1 MFIQKISLKNITVFD
16 TLDMQFSD
24 GINVFIGPNGVGKT
38 HLLKILYSAC
48 CAADPKVSFS
58 NKIVSCFAP
67 DEHRISRLVRRKQG
81 NNDASIDITSKNEK
95 IGKLLS
101 NSKTFN
107 SKTLSASFSNK
118 TSKWDSEVAGEE
130 GWEKQREGLSSVF
143 IPAKEILSHS
153 YNLNAAVAMNNVSF
167 DDTYLD
173 IINAAKIK
181 VSSGKDAAI
190 KKTLLKKIEAIIEG
204 KVFFDKKQDEFYLK
218 HGSTKIEFNLVA
230 EGIRKIA
237 LLWQL
242 VKNGVLVSGSVL
254 FWDEPE
260 ANINPIHIPIIAEIL
275 LNLQQNGVQI
285 FISTHDYFLNK
296 YLEVKRQTSDK
307 VMFYSF
313 FYDEDHTVAVESAPH
328 FKELTHN
335 SILDTFIN
343 LYQEEIDKVMES

>member
-1 MFIQKISLKNITVFD
+1 MFIQKINLKNITVFD

-118 TSKWDSEVAGEE
+118 TSKWDAEVAGEE

-173 IINAAKIK
+173 VINAAKIK

-190 KKTLLKKIEAIIEG
+190 KKTLLSQIEAIIQG
-204 KVFFDKKQDEFYLK
+204 KVFFDKERDEFYLK
-218 HGSTKIEFNLVA
+218 HGNTKIEFNLVA

-307 VMFYSF
+307 VMFHSF

>member
-1 MFIQKISLKNITVFD
+1 
-16 TLDMQFSD
+16 
-24 GINVFIGPNGVGKT
+24 
-38 HLLKILYSAC
+38 
-48 CAADPKVSFS
+48 
-58 NKIVSCFAP
+58 
-67 DEHRISRLVRRKQG
+67 
-81 NNDASIDITSKNEK
+81 
-95 IGKLLS
+95 
-101 NSKTFN
+101 
-107 SKTLSASFSNK
+107 
-118 TSKWDSEVAGEE
+118 
-130 GWEKQREGLSSVF
+130 
-143 IPAKEILSHS
+143 
-153 YNLNAAVAMNNVSF
+153 MNNVSF

-173 IINAAKIK
+173 VINAAKIMI
-181 VSSGKDAAI
+181 SPGKDAAI
-190 KKTLLKKIEAIIEG
+190 KKTLLKQIEAIIEG
-204 KVFFDKKQDEFYLK
+204 KVFFDKKQDEFYLT
-218 HGSTKIEFNLVA
+218 HGNMKIEFNLVA

-296 YLEVKRQTSDK
+296 YLEVKRQASDK
-307 VMFYSF
+307 VMFHSF

-328 FKELTHN
+328 FKGLTHN

>member
-1 MFIQKISLKNITVFD
+1 MFIQKINLKNITVFD

-118 TSKWDSEVAGEE
+118 TSKWDAEVAGEE

-173 IINAAKIK
+173 VINAAKIK

-190 KKTLLKKIEAIIEG
+190 KKTLLSQIEAIIEG
-204 KVFFDKKQDEFYLK
+204 KVFFDKERDEFYLK
-218 HGSTKIEFNLVA
+218 HGNTKIEFNLVA

-307 VMFYSF
+307 VMFHSF

>member
-118 TSKWDSEVAGEE
+118 TSKWDAEVAGEE

-173 IINAAKIK
+173 VINAAKIK

-190 KKTLLKKIEAIIEG
+190 KKTLLSQIEAIIEG
-204 KVFFDKKQDEFYLK
+204 KVFFDKERDEFYLK
-218 HGSTKIEFNLVA
+218 HGNTKIEFNLVA

-285 FISTHDYFLNK
+285 FISTHDYFLNN

-307 VMFYSF
+307 VMFHSF

-335 SILDTFIN
+335 SILDTFIS

>member
-153 YNLNAAVAMNNVSF
+153 YNLNAAVAMNNVF
-167 DDTYLD
+167 LMTP
-173 IINAAKIK
+173 IWM
-181 VSSGKDAAI
+181 SSMLRKSRFLLE
-190 KKTLLKKIEAIIEG
+190 KMLLLKK
-204 KVFFDKKQDEFYLK
+204 
-218 HGSTKIEFNLVA
+218 
-230 EGIRKIA
+230 
-237 LLWQL
+237 
-242 VKNGVLVSGSVL
+242 
-254 FWDEPE
+254 PC
-260 ANINPIHIPIIAEIL
+260 
-275 LNLQQNGVQI
+275 
-285 FISTHDYFLNK
+285 
-296 YLEVKRQTSDK
+296 
-307 VMFYSF
+307 
-313 FYDEDHTVAVESAPH
+313 
-328 FKELTHN
+328 
-335 SILDTFIN
+335 
-343 LYQEEIDKVMES
+343 

>member
-81 NNDASIDITSKNEK
+81 NNDASIHITSKGEK
-95 IGKLLS
+95 IKV
-101 NSKTFN
+101 
-107 SKTLSASFSNK
+107 LSASFSNK
-118 TSKWDSEVAGEE
+118 TSKWDAAVAGEE

-173 IINAAKIK
+173 VINAAKIMI
-181 VSSGKDAAI
+181 SSGKDAAI
-190 KKTLLKKIEAIIEG
+190 KKTLLNQIEAIIEG
-204 KVFFDKKQDEFYLK
+204 KVFFDKERDEFYLK

-307 VMFYSF
+307 VMFHSF

>member
-118 TSKWDSEVAGEE
+118 TSKWDATVTGE

-173 IINAAKIK
+173 VINAAKIK

-190 KKTLLKKIEAIIEG
+190 KKTLLSQIEAIIEG
-204 KVFFDKKQDEFYLK
+204 KVFFDKERDEFYLK
-218 HGSTKIEFNLVA
+218 HGNTKIEFNLVA

-307 VMFYSF
+307 VMFHSF

>member
-153 YNLNAAVAMNNVSF
+153 YNLNAAVAMNNVFF

-173 IINAAKIK
+173 VINAAKIK

-190 KKTLLKKIEAIIEG
+190 KKTLLSQIEAIIEG
-204 KVFFDKKQDEFYLK
+204 KVFFDKERDEFYLK
-218 HGSTKIEFNLVA
+218 HGDTKIEFNLVA

-307 VMFYSF
+307 VMFHSF
-313 FYDEDHTVAVESAPH
+313 FYDEDHTVAVESSPH

-335 SILDTFIN
+335 SILDTFIS

>member
-16 TLDMQFSD
+16 TLDMQFSE

-48 CAADPKVSFS
+48 CAADPRVSFS

-153 YNLNAAVAMNNVSF
+153 YNLNAAVAMNNVFF

-173 IINAAKIK
+173 VINAAKIK

-190 KKTLLKKIEAIIEG
+190 KKTLLSQIEAIIEG
-204 KVFFDKKQDEFYLK
+204 KVFFDKERDEFYLK
-218 HGSTKIEFNLVA
+218 HGNTKIEFNLVA

-307 VMFYSF
+307 VMFHSF
-313 FYDEDHTVAVESAPH
+313 FYDEDHTVAVESSPH

-335 SILDTFIN
+335 SILDTFIS
-343 LYQEEIDKVMES
+343 LYQKEIDKVMES

>member
-16 TLDMQFSD
+16 TLDMQFSE

-153 YNLNAAVAMNNVSF
+153 YNLNAAVAMNNVFF

-173 IINAAKIK
+173 VINAAKIK

-190 KKTLLKKIEAIIEG
+190 KKTLLSQIEAIIEG
-204 KVFFDKKQDEFYLK
+204 KVFFDKERDEFYLK
-218 HGSTKIEFNLVA
+218 HGNTKIEFNLVA

-307 VMFYSF
+307 VMFHSF
-313 FYDEDHTVAVESAPH
+313 FYDEDHTVAVESSPH

-335 SILDTFIN
+335 SILDTFIS

>member
-153 YNLNAAVAMNNVSF
+153 YNLNAAVAMNNVFF

-173 IINAAKIK
+173 VINAAKIK

-190 KKTLLKKIEAIIEG
+190 KKTLLSQIEAIIEG
-204 KVFFDKKQDEFYLK
+204 RVFFDKERDEFYLK
-218 HGSTKIEFNLVA
+218 HGNTKIEFNLVA

-296 YLEVKRQTSDK
+296 YLEVKRQASDK
-307 VMFYSF
+307 VMFHSF

-328 FKELTHN
+328 FKGLTHN

>member
-153 YNLNAAVAMNNVSF
+153 YNLNAAVAMNNVFF

-173 IINAAKIK
+173 VINAAKIK

-190 KKTLLKKIEAIIEG
+190 KKTLLSQIEAIIEG
-204 KVFFDKKQDEFYLK
+204 KVFFDKERDEFYLK
-218 HGSTKIEFNLVA
+218 HGNTKIEFNLVA

-307 VMFYSF
+307 VMFHSF
-313 FYDEDHTVAVESAPH
+313 FYDEDHTVAVESSPH

-335 SILDTFIN
+335 SILDTFIS
-343 LYQEEIDKVMES
+343 LYHKVMES

>member
-118 TSKWDSEVAGEE
+118 TSKWDAEVAGEE

-173 IINAAKIK
+173 VINAAKIK

-190 KKTLLKKIEAIIEG
+190 KKTLLSQIEAIIEG
-204 KVFFDKKQDEFYLK
+204 KVFFDKERDEFYLK
-218 HGSTKIEFNLVA
+218 HGNTKIEFNLVA

-307 VMFYSF
+307 VMFHSF

>member
-107 SKTLSASFSNK
+107 NKTLSASFSNK
-118 TSKWDSEVAGEE
+118 TSKWDAEVAGEE

-173 IINAAKIK
+173 VINAAKIK

-190 KKTLLKKIEAIIEG
+190 KKTLLSQIEAIIEG
-204 KVFFDKKQDEFYLK
+204 KVFFDKERDEFYLK

-307 VMFYSF
+307 VLFHSF
-313 FYDEDHTVAVESAPH
+313 FYDEDHTVAVESAPY

-335 SILDTFIN
+335 PILDTFIN

>member
-173 IINAAKIK
+173 VINAAKIMI
-181 VSSGKDAAI
+181 SPGKDAAI
-190 KKTLLKKIEAIIEG
+190 KKTLLKQIEAIIEG

-218 HGSTKIEFNLVA
+218 HGNTKIEFNLVA

-307 VMFYSF
+307 VMFHSF
-313 FYDEDHTVAVESAPH
+313 FYDEDHTVAVESSPH

-335 SILDTFIN
+335 SILDTFIS

>member
-107 SKTLSASFSNK
+107 NKTLSASFSNK
-118 TSKWDSEVAGEE
+118 TSKWDAEIAGEE

-173 IINAAKIK
+173 VINAAKIK

-190 KKTLLKKIEAIIEG
+190 KKTLLSQIEAIIEG
-204 KVFFDKKQDEFYLK
+204 KVFFDKERDEFYLK
-218 HGSTKIEFNLVA
+218 HGNTKIEFNLVA

-307 VMFYSF
+307 VMFHSF

>member
-1 MFIQKISLKNITVFD
+1 
-16 TLDMQFSD
+16 MQFSE

-67 DEHRISRLVRRKQG
+67 DEHRISRLVRRKQS
-81 NNDASIDITSKNEK
+81 NNDAFIHITSKNEK
-95 IGKLLS
+95 S
-101 NSKTFN
+101 SKV
-107 SKTLSASFSNK
+107 LSASFINK
-118 TSKWDSEVAGEE
+118 TSKWDAAVAGEE
-130 GWEKQREGLSSVF
+130 GWAKQREGLSSVF

>member
-118 TSKWDSEVAGEE
+118 TSKWDATVTGEE

-173 IINAAKIK
+173 VINAAKIK

-190 KKTLLKKIEAIIEG
+190 KKTLLSQIEAIIEG
-204 KVFFDKKQDEFYLK
+204 KVFFDKERDEFYLK
-218 HGSTKIEFNLVA
+218 HGNTKIEFNLVA

-307 VMFYSF
+307 VMFHSF

>member
-67 DEHRISRLVRRKQG
+67 DEHRISRLVRRKQA
-81 NNDASIDITSKNEK
+81 NNDASIYITSKNEK

-118 TSKWDSEVAGEE
+118 TSKWDAEVAGEE
-130 GWEKQREGLSSVF
+130 GWEKQWEGLSSVF

-173 IINAAKIK
+173 VINAAKIMI
-181 VSSGKDAAI
+181 SPGKDAAI
-190 KKTLLKKIEAIIEG
+190 KKILLKQIEAIIDG
-204 KVFFDKKQDEFYLK
+204 RILFDKKQDEFYLT
-218 HGSTKIEFNLVA
+218 HGNTKIEFNLVA

-260 ANINPIHIPIIAEIL
+260 ANINSIHIPIIAEIL

-307 VMFYSF
+307 VMFHSF

-335 SILDTFIN
+335 PILDTFIN
-343 LYQEEIDKVMES
+343 LYQEEIDKAMES

>member
-58 NKIVSCFAP
+58 NKIVTCFAP
-67 DEHRISRLVRRKQG
+67 DKHRISRLVRRKQG
-81 NNDASIDITSKNEK
+81 NNDASIHITSKNEK

-118 TSKWDSEVAGEE
+118 TPKWDATVTGEE
-130 GWEKQREGLSSVF
+130 GWEKQQEGLSSVF

-173 IINAAKIK
+173 VINAAKIK

-190 KKTLLKKIEAIIEG
+190 KKTLLSQIEAIIEG
-204 KVFFDKKQDEFYLK
+204 KVFFDKERDEFYLK
-218 HGSTKIEFNLVA
+218 HGNTKIEFNLVA

-307 VMFYSF
+307 IMFHSF
-313 FYDEDHTVAVESAPH
+313 FYDEDHTVAAESAPH

-335 SILDTFIN
+335 SILYTFIN
-343 LYQEEIDKVMES
+343 LYQKEIDKVMES

>member
-153 YNLNAAVAMNNVSF
+153 YNLNAAVAMNNVFF

-173 IINAAKIK
+173 VINAAKIK

-190 KKTLLKKIEAIIEG
+190 KKTLLSQIEAIIEG
-204 KVFFDKKQDEFYLK
+204 KVFFDKERDEFYLK
-218 HGSTKIEFNLVA
+218 HGNTKIEFNLVA

-307 VMFYSF
+307 VMFHSF
-313 FYDEDHTVAVESAPH
+313 FYDEDHTVAVESSPH

-335 SILDTFIN
+335 SILDTFIS

>member
-1 MFIQKISLKNITVFD
+1 MFIQKTSLKNITVFD

-118 TSKWDSEVAGEE
+118 TSKWDAEVAGEE

-173 IINAAKIK
+173 VINAAKIK

-190 KKTLLKKIEAIIEG
+190 KKTLLSQTEAIIEG
-204 KVFFDKKQDEFYLK
+204 KVFFDKERDEFYLK
-218 HGSTKIEFNLVA
+218 HGNTKIEFNLVA

-242 VKNGVLVSGSVL
+242 VKNGMLVSGSVL

-285 FISTHDYFLNK
+285 FISTHDYFLKK

-307 VMFYSF
+307 VMFHSF
-313 FYDEDHTVAVESAPH
+313 FYDKDHTVAVESSPH

-335 SILDTFIN
+335 SILDTCIN
-343 LYQEEIDKVMES
+343 LYQEEIDKAMEA

>member
-81 NNDASIDITSKNEK
+81 NNDASIHITSKNEK
-95 IGKLLS
+95 S
-101 NSKTFN
+101 SKV
-107 SKTLSASFSNK
+107 LSASFSNK
-118 TSKWDSEVAGEE
+118 TPKWDATVTGEE
-130 GWEKQREGLSSVF
+130 GWEKQQEGLSSVF

-173 IINAAKIK
+173 VINAAKIMI
-181 VSSGKDAAI
+181 SPGKDAAI
-190 KKTLLKKIEAIIEG
+190 KKTLLKQIEAIIDG
-204 KVFFDKKQDEFYLK
+204 RILFDKKQDEFYLT
-218 HGSTKIEFNLVA
+218 HGNTKIEFNLVA
-230 EGIRKIA
+230 EGIRKIG

-307 VMFYSF
+307 VMFQADTQLHPRY
-313 FYDEDHTVAVESAPH
+313 FY
-328 FKELTHN
+328 
-335 SILDTFIN
+335 
-343 LYQEEIDKVMES
+343 